1 MRSAK
6 AMVLASLVA
15 GPALAQVPSPPPGW
29 PGAAAGA
36 EGIPCAVRPSRIVTL
51 AAPMDGIIERVEV
64 RPGQKVHAGDLVAIF
79 DTSLGRAEEALAEA
93 RATDRSALDLARTR
107 VAALETKVGRLE
119 QALER
124 RAVSQADVDA
134 ARLER
139 DTALGE
145 VARAEA
151 DLVRAGLELDRARVA
166 LARAEV
172 HAPVDGIVAEG
183 VIDPGEAPG
192 PNQPIATLS
201 VTEPLRI
208 EAYVPTALVPSVLEA
223 DAPTVRIAGIEHAVT
238 LDYASAMADISSR
251 TISIFFTLSDPT
263 VLPGLD
269 CVLTSPVRKENP

>member
-1 MRSAK
+1 
-6 AMVLASLVA
+6 
-15 GPALAQVPSPPPGW
+15 
-29 PGAAAGA
+29 
-36 EGIPCAVRPSRIVTL
+36 VTL